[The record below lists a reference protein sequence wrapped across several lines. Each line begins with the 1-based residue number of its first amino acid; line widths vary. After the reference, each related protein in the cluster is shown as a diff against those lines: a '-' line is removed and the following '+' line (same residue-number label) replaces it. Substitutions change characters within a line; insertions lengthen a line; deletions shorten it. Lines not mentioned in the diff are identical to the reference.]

1 MGTRQL
7 DMKKQ
12 RNSNVEVLR
21 IVAMLMIVASHYSH
35 HGGIDL
41 SQMSSSFN
49 YLLLKTITLGNLG
62 VDVFVLL
69 FGYYS
74 VSREHVE
81 LRKVFLLWSQVFTYS
96 FLIFCGAI
104 LLGVIDFSFSAFVK
118 SILPTIFSKYWFF
131 TAYIVFLLLSPYINK
146 MLKALTRKEY
156 ELLLIIMLIIWGI
169 IPTMFSRVPS
179 GDTFVIFLLL
189 YSLGA
194 YFKLFPENKWNNK
207 KSGFCMISISAFL
220 LFGSSV
226 AFFYLKRLHPLFE
239 GKEIYFYHK
248 NSIFV
253 ILFALGMLIVSLNKQ
268 SNCNKIV
275 NRISSCT
282 FGIYLLHDNDLIR
295 TFIWNDVFGTSRS
308 IDPNSPYLICHC
320 LGAVMTIFGVGIIIE
335 LLRKYTFEKM
345 WLCIYEL
352 VSKIT
357 RKAIDKTTKRGNGHV
372 TIYK

>member
-12 RNSNVEVLR
+12 RNSNVEILR

-35 HGGIDL
+35 HGGIDF
-41 SQMSSSFN
+41 SQISSSIN
-49 YLLLKTITLGNLG
+49 YLILKTITLGNLG

-81 LRKVFLLWSQVFTYS
+81 LRKVFMLWSQVFTYS
-96 FLIFCGAI
+96 FLIFWGAI

-156 ELLLIIMLIIWGI
+156 ELLLIIMLIIWCI
-169 IPTMFSRVPS
+169 IPTIFSRVPS
-179 GDTFVIFLLL
+179 GDAFAIFLLL
-189 YSLGA
+189 YALGA

-207 KSGFCMISISAFL
+207 KTGFCMISISAFL

-248 NSIFV
+248 NSMFV

-308 IDPNSPYLICHC
+308 IDPNSPFLICHC
-320 LGAVMTIFGVGIIIE
+320 LVAVMTIFGVGIIIE

-345 WLCIYEL
+345 WLWIYKSAL
-352 VSKIT
+352 KIM
-357 RKAIDKTTKRGNGHV
+357 RKAIDKTAKRGNEYV